1 MATDPAGL
9 AAELQRKGISDPRVL
24 AAVALVPRERFVPP
38 AYRDLAYHDEALP
51 IGAGQTISQP
61 FVVASMTA
69 ALGLEGHEKVLEI
82 GTGSG
87 YQAALLSLLA
97 AEVFS
102 VERLPALLAGA
113 AEALASLPL
122 QQPHLRLGDGFD
134 GWPEAAPFDAIV
146 VTAAPAEVPEALLR
160 QLAPGGR
167 LVVPVGREGGE
178 QRLLRIERGPDGAL
192 RSRELMSVR
201 FVPLV
206 HGVAGFSVV

>member
-1 MATDPAGL
+1 MATDPEGL

-51 IGAGQTISQP
+51 IGGGQTISQP

-69 ALGLEGHEKVLEI
+69 ALGLEGHEKVLEV

-87 YQAALLSLLA
+87 YQAAVLSLLA
-97 AEVFS
+97 AEVYS
-102 VERLPALLAGA
+102 VERLPALLAAA
-113 AEALASLPL
+113 AEALASLPVK
-122 QQPHLRLGDGFD
+122 QPHLRLGDGFD

-206 HGVAGFSVV
+206 HGIAGLSVV